1 MARNDKNTEKIAT
14 LKPKEELEL
23 LKIAKYSTGKQ
34 KEAALMS
41 LIYYNQNLV
50 KYIVKG
56 YSYLQ
61 GQVDHED
68 LIAEGTIALAKAI
81 DKFDV
86 ESKNRFATYAGYWIR
101 QYIQSFIHKD
111 QLINQPTEQ
120 KKQVDEN
127 EEASDLDQEA
137 KFVRERFNVI
147 YYDRE
152 YQSGDKDN
160 KSYSLVDILSEGG
173 DDIDRQIHKSDIKVH
188 ANEMLCSLDGLEDLT
203 VRLYYGITPLNL
215 FQVYHIANEKE
226 KEEISKILE
235 TKSLKKKKME
245 DIRLTQKEIKSN
257 AIIKKYIK
265 LFEKTYRTKEISEII
280 GKAEGIVRK
289 LKQKALKK
297 MKEIGEKKNLDAL
310 L

>member
-1 MARNDKNTEKIAT
+1 MARNDKNNEKIVT
-14 LKPKEELEL
+14 LKPKEELEF
-23 LKIAKYSTGKQ
+23 LKIAKFGSGKQ

-86 ESKNRFATYAGYWIR
+86 NSKNRFATYAGYWIR

-111 QLINQPTEQ
+111 QLINQPTDQ
-120 KKQVDEN
+120 KKQKDEN
-127 EEASDLDQEA
+127 DLDSDQNGDS

-160 KSYSLVDILSEGG
+160 KSYSLVDILSEGN
-173 DDIDRQIHKSDIKVH
+173 DNIDKQIHKSDIKVH
-188 ANEMLCSLDGLEDLT
+188 VNDLLSSLESLEDLT
-203 VRLYYGITPLNL
+203 VRLYYGIIPISLN
-215 FQVYHIANEKE
+215 QVYHISNEKE
-226 KEEISKILE
+226 KEELNLLMESKL
-235 TKSLKKKKME
+235 LKKKKIAE
-245 DIRLTQKEIKSN
+245 IRVNQKEVRANHIV
-257 AIIKKYIK
+257 KKYVK
-265 LFEKTYRTKEISEII
+265 LFEKTYKTKEISEII

-297 MKEIGEKKNLDAL
+297 MKVLGESRNLDSL
-310 L
+310 I

>member
-127 EEASDLDQEA
+127 EDSVDLDQEA

-188 ANEMLCSLDGLEDLT
+188 ANEMLCALDGLEDLT

-215 FQVYHIANEKE
+215 LQVYHIANEKE
-226 KEEISKILE
+226 KEEILKVLE
-235 TKSLKKKKME
+235 TKSLRKKKME

>member
-1 MARNDKNTEKIAT
+1 MVKNDNTEKIAT
-14 LKPKEELEL
+14 LKPREELEL
-23 LKIAKYSTGKQ
+23 LKIAKFSSGKQ

-86 ESKNRFATYAGYWIR
+86 NSKNRFATYAGYWIR

-111 QLINQPTEQ
+111 QLVNQLTEQ
-120 KKQVDEN
+120 KKKKEDNN
-127 EEASDLDQEA
+127 EELPQKTDN
-137 KFVRERFNVI
+137 KFVKERFNVL

-152 YQSGDKDN
+152 YQSGDKDS
-160 KSYSLVDILSEGG
+160 KSYSLVDILSEGN
-173 DDIDRQIHKSDIKVH
+173 DNIEEQIHRSDVKMHV
-188 ANEMLCSLDGLEDLT
+188 NEMLSTLEPVENLT
-203 VRLYYGITPLNL
+203 VRLYYGIIPLKLRQL
-215 FQVYHIANEKE
+215 FQVVNENE
-226 KEEISKILE
+226 REELMKMGKSKIAW
-235 TKSLKKKKME
+235 KKNWE
-245 DIRLTQKEIKSN
+245 ELAIDQREVASN
-257 AIIKKYIK
+257 RIVRKYTD
-265 LFEKTYRTKEISEII
+265 LLEKTYKTKEISVII
-280 GKAEGIVRK
+280 GKAEGVVRK

-297 MKEIGEKKNLDAL
+297 MKTVCQERGFDKIL
-310 L
+310 

>member
-1 MARNDKNTEKIAT
+1 MARNDKNNEKIVT
-14 LKPKEELEL
+14 LKPKEELEF
-23 LKIAKYSTGKQ
+23 LKIAKFGNGKQ

-86 ESKNRFATYAGYWIR
+86 NSKNRFATYAGYWIR

-111 QLINQPTEQ
+111 QLINQPTDQ
-120 KKQVDEN
+120 KKQKDEN
-127 EEASDLDQEA
+127 DLDLDQNGDS

-160 KSYSLVDILSEGG
+160 KSYSLVDILSEGN
-173 DDIDRQIHKSDIKVH
+173 DDIDKQIHKSDVKVH
-188 ANEMLCSLDGLEDLT
+188 VNDLLSSLESLEDLT
-203 VRLYYGITPLNL
+203 VRLYYGIIPISLN
-215 FQVYHIANEKE
+215 QVYHISNEKE
-226 KEEISKILE
+226 KEELNSLMEGKL
-235 TKSLKKKKME
+235 LKKKKMSE
-245 DIRLTQKEIKSN
+245 IRINQKEVRANHIV
-257 AIIKKYIK
+257 KKYVK
-265 LFEKTYRTKEISEII
+265 LFEKTYKTKEISEII

-297 MKEIGEKKNLDAL
+297 MKILGESRNLDSL
-310 L
+310 I